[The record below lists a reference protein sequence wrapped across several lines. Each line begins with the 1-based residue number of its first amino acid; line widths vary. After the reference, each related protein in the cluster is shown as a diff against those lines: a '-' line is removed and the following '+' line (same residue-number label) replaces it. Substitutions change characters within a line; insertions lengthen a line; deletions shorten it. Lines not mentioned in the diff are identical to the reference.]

1 MAAAAEATTTVGLLT
16 AADLDDVL
24 AVQRSAYVEDL
35 LEGKATFA
43 AMLLACPTGCFA
55 LRSGGRLRAYFFT
68 HPGSSQMLPPAL
80 DSTTEHHGADSE
92 APADLYYLHDLAVHA
107 DARTLGAGTRLL
119 HRAVG
124 AARAGGFDRV
134 ALTAVQEAQHY
145 WARFGFSVVAPATL
159 DAGARARLTTY
170 ATRPV
175 VMIASLADVVAA
187 LAPRA
192 AALGLDLPAL
202 AAA

>member
-1 MAAAAEATTTVGLLT
+1 
-16 AADLDDVL
+16 
-24 AVQRSAYVEDL
+24 
-35 LEGKATFA
+35 
-43 AMLLACPTGCFA
+43 
-55 LRSGGRLRAYFFT
+55 
-68 HPGSSQMLPPAL
+68 
-80 DSTTEHHGADSE
+80 
-92 APADLYYLHDLAVHA
+92 
-107 DARTLGAGTRLL
+107 
-119 HRAVG
+119 
-124 AARAGGFDRV
+124 
-134 ALTAVQEAQHY
+134 VQEAQHY

-170 ATRPV
+170 ATSPV